1 MRIVFVGTVLVIRGS
16 VATYC
21 KWYIAGEPYYKR
33 FMGLV
38 WLFVLSIVFIIL
50 VPNLVILLIG

>member
-1 MRIVFVGTVLVIRGS
+1 MGTVLLIRGR

-21 KWYIAGEPYYKR
+21 KWYIAEELYYNR
-33 FMGLV
+33 FIKLV
-38 WLFVLSIVFIIL
+38 WLFVMSIVLIIL

>member
-1 MRIVFVGTVLVIRGS
+1 MIFVGTVLLIRGR

-21 KWYIAGEPYYKR
+21 KWYIAEELYYNR
-33 FMGLV
+33 FIKLV
-38 WLFVLSIVFIIL
+38 WLFVMSIILIIL